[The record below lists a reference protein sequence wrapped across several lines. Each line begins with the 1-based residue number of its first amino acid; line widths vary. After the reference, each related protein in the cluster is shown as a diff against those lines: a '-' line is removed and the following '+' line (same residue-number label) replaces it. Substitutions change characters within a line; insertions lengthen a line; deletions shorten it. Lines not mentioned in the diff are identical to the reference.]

1 MINNNNDNYDDD
13 TSHLI
18 VVGYGTNRIIHE
30 ALSKIL
36 NHIEG

>member
-13 TSHLI
+13 TSHLT
-18 VVGYGTNRIIHE
+18 VVGYGTNRIHE